1 MVAPCWCS
9 VISCGSVG
17 PGMTAGA
24 RLSDDAVHH
33 FHSQLDSQAYDDI
46 VGNSD
51 EAFQNSANHDE
62 LTKFLSGVHS
72 KLGSS
77 HGFTRTNIFV
87 NATTNGTFIK
97 VTYQSRF
104 DQGNPTESF
113 TWKKAN
119 GGLKLVRYDV

>member
-1 MVAPCWCS
+1 
-9 VISCGSVG
+9 
-17 PGMTAGA
+17 MTAGA

-87 NATTNGTFIK
+87 NATTNGNSPKSLTRAGSIK
-97 VTYQSRF
+97 GTLPNRSP
-104 DQGNPTESF
+104 G
-113 TWKKAN
+113 KKQTVVSNSSATMSSQMH
-119 GGLKLVRYDV
+119 L

>member
-1 MVAPCWCS
+1 
-9 VISCGSVG
+9 
-17 PGMTAGA
+17 MTAGA

-87 NATTNGTFIK
+87 NATTNGTFTK

-104 DQGNPTESF
+104 DQGNATESF

-119 GGLKLVRYDV
+119 GGLKLVRYDVKSNAFVTR